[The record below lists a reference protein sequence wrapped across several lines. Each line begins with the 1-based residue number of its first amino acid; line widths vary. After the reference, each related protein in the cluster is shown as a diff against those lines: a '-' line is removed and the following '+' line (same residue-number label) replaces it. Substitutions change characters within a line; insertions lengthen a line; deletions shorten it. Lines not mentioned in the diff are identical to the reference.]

1 MNPRPCAQFDFS
13 KVLRAGDVVT
23 WLQGTGEPAGLTRQ
37 LVTQRAEL
45 PRVTIFVGISASD
58 TLLPAHADHFDFKAL
73 NGFSL
78 NVAGGEAVA

>member
-58 TLLPAHADHFDFKAL
+58 TLLPAHADQDRKSTRL
-73 NGFSL
+73 NSSH
-78 NVAGGEAVA
+78 